1 LSKLVHILLV
11 VAFGI
16 TLASCGSTRDA
27 GDIVNDCA
35 HQAFC
40 GGQRVPY

>member
-1 LSKLVHILLV
+1 MSKLVHILLAM
-11 VAFGI
+11 AFG
-16 TLASCGSTRDA
+16 LALPSCGSTRDA